1 MFIFKEVS
9 IGFIAGEVIREDL
22 YILISGNSN
31 SIPIQ
36 FRK

>member
-9 IGFIAGEVIREDL
+9 IGFIAGEVIRADL
-22 YILISGNSN
+22 YILISENSN